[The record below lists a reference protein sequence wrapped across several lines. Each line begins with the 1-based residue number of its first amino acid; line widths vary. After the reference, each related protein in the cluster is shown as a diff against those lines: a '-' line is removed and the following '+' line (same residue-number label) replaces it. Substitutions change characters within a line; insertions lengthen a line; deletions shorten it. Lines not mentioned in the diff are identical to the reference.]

1 MTNKV
6 QEKTMADDS
15 TTDVIRRYLKDAIAA
30 ENSFE
35 SQLRAFA
42 KEGDDQ
48 QAHALFQQ
56 HAEETRSQIE
66 RLTSRLKQLGDSPST
81 MKSFM
86 AHMFGM
92 APKTASMGHD
102 ESERVTQNLMMAYTV
117 EHAEVAMYESLA
129 IVAQSLGDDQ
139 TASLA
144 REIQKEEETTA
155 RKVWALI
162 PTAAAQSV
170 SKLMSEM
177 TR

>member
-1 MTNKV
+1 
-6 QEKTMADDS
+6 MADDN

-35 SQLRAFA
+35 SQLRGFA
-42 KEGDDQ
+42 KEGEDQ

-56 HAEETRSQIE
+56 HAEETHRQIE
-66 RLTSRLKQLGDSPST
+66 RLTSRLNELGDSPSA

-92 APKTASMGHD
+92 APKTASIGHD
-102 ESERVTQNLMMAYTV
+102 ESERVSQNLMMAYTV
-117 EHAEVAMYESLA
+117 EQAEVAMYESLA
-129 IVAQSLGDDQ
+129 VVAESLGDSK

-144 REIQKEEETTA
+144 RDIQKEEEMTA
-155 RKVWALI
+155 RKVWAMI
-162 PTAAAQSV
+162 PTAAAHSV